1 MLPYC
6 QCVKSVRIRSYSG
19 PYSVRMWENAN
30 QNNSEYGHFSCS
42 AYICRLVALTHFP
55 RINANIQ
62 CPSTLICFVC
72 SWDDEIPPDEV
83 FWETTP
89 DYFGIIPLKSLYIL
103 IFSGLPFWRNC
114 FLSITLSPLLAFVII
129 LFLLGRGLSVSRP
142 YFFDFI
148 GSCNEFCLGV
158 QCELWISFTGIN

>member
-1 MLPYC
+1 MLSYC

-89 DYFGIIPLKSLYIL
+89 DYFGMIPLKCRFLHSYLQWSTIL
-103 IFSGLPFWRNC
+103 KKMFSFHHLKSTIGFCYNIIFAW
-114 FLSITLSPLLAFVII
+114 
-129 LFLLGRGLSVSRP
+129 
-142 YFFDFI
+142 
-148 GSCNEFCLGV
+148 
-158 QCELWISFTGIN
+158 